1 MTTQTIRNGTSIEVV
16 IPTGQ
21 TLKVVAV
28 SGTYNASVVR
38 GTGIGTT
45 LSTLATGASYG
56 PYAYDSV
63 VRLVSSDASEIDF
76 DVAVTPSVAT
86 DTVANY
92 AFDSSGNVTGLVGPG
107 GYSVP
112 IFTSGLVKRM
122 AGSIV
127 AEATPNLTLLD
138 TGASAGITN
147 TQIGML
153 TIPGGVMGPTSRL
166 LIHGIIS
173 ATGGNGKTISVRA
186 GPASGT
192 YATATGFGGQSGLSN
207 QLTMA
212 QTPMIWNQGTLA
224 SQLATPAN
232 IVSYSNTG
240 SSGTPVVAL
249 SIDTSLDWNIYFG
262 IQMSVLNGGDS
273 MTLRHCYAQILN

>member
-1 MTTQTIRNGTSIEVV
+1 MFIRFLRDYQNGAGRMYQGGEV
-16 IPTGQ
+16 IDADKRWADQLIAEGA
-21 TLKVVAV
+21 AV
-28 SGTYNASVVR
+28 ENRSGDASVVTLNADPL
-38 GTGIGTT
+38 TGG
-45 LSTLATGASYG
+45 
-56 PYAYDSV
+56 
-63 VRLVSSDASEIDF
+63 
-76 DVAVTPSVAT
+76 VA
-86 DTVANY
+86 
-92 AFDSSGNVTGLVGPG
+92 LVGAD
-107 GYSVP
+107 YIVP

-138 TGASAGITN
+138 TGASAGTAN

-166 LIHGIIS
+166 LIHSIIS
-173 ATGGNGKTISVRA
+173 ATGGNGKTIFVRA

-192 YATATGFGGQSGLSN
+192 YATATGFAGQSGLTN
-207 QLTMA
+207 QVTMA

-232 IVSYSNTG
+232 VVSYSNTG
-240 SSGTPVVAL
+240 NSTTPVVAL

-262 IQMSVLNGGDS
+262 VQMNVLNGGDS